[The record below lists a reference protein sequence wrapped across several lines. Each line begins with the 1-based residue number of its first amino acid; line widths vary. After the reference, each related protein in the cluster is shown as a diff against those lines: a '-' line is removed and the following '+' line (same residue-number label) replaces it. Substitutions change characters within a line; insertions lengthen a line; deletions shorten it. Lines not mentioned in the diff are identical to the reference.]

1 MNKKRIAVFFGGR
14 SFEHD
19 VSIITGLEVL
29 NSLDSTRYDAFPVYV
44 DLDGFWWT
52 GDALL
57 NRQNYHLTDEIKKK
71 LTRVILPVGEQKP
84 ILRPVLK
91 GFGSGLFGGRKDIA
105 FDLAFLAFHG
115 DYGEDGCFQGL
126 METAQVPYSGCRV
139 LSSSVF
145 MNKAVAKK
153 ALKSAGIPV
162 LEDVLIS
169 RPDAK
174 TFPDIAELTKDIR
187 LPFPLLVKPNAL
199 GSSVGIHKVSTQEE
213 LQAAVLQIFSLN
225 ADALVEP
232 FVENLEEYN
241 ISVTKVFGQTCSSVI
256 ERPLKDKSPV
266 LGFAEKYL
274 AGGGTKGTKSAQ
286 ADSQG
291 MLSLTRVFNPPELTN
306 DEKKNIRSWA
316 ETAFNALFTTGVV
329 RIDFLCN
336 SKTKEFYL
344 GEVNTIPGSFAF
356 YLWEASE
363 TKKAYPELLSSLI
376 EEGFSEYEKRN
387 AFPIHLTES
396 KIFNRN
402 KPE

>member
-1 MNKKRIAVFFGGR
+1 MDKKRIAVFFGGR

-29 NSLDSTRYDAFPVYV
+29 NTIDSTRYDAFPVYV
-44 DLDGFWWT
+44 DLEGTWWT
-52 GDALL
+52 GEALL
-57 NRQNYHLTDEIKKK
+57 NRKNYHLTKQTKEK

-84 ILRPVLK
+84 ILRPVQK
-91 GFGSGLFGGRKDIA
+91 GLGACLFGGKKDIA
-105 FDLAFLAFHG
+105 FDFAFLAFHG

-139 LSSSVF
+139 MASSVF

-153 ALKSAGIPV
+153 ALKAAGVPV
-162 LEDVLIS
+162 LEDVLIC
-169 RPDAK
+169 RPAGE
-174 TFPDIAELTKDIR
+174 TFPDIAEMTKDIR

-199 GSSVGIHKVSTQEE
+199 GSSVGIHKVTTQEE
-213 LQAAVLQIFSLN
+213 LQAAVLQIFALN
-225 ADALVEP
+225 ADALLEP

-241 ISVTKVFGQTCSSVI
+241 ISVTNAFGQTRSSVI

-291 MLSLTRVFNPPELTN
+291 MLSLTRVFNPPELT
-306 DEKKNIRSWA
+306 DKEASNIRSWA

-336 SKTKEFYL
+336 AKTREFYL

-363 TKKAYPELLSSLI
+363 PKESYPALLSALI
-376 EEGFSEYEKRN
+376 EEGIKEYEKRN